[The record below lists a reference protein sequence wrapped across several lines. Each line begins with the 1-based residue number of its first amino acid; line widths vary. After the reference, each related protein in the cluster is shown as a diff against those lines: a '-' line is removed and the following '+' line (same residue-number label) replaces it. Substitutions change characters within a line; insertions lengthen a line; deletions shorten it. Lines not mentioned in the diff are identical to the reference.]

1 MWEAPQNSVFVTVT
15 LSYSTTEGIGYFEA
29 ITDKG
34 VKFKR
39 GEAQAGTNFEVQSF
53 ETNAAIAGLIG
64 FQTLDRIMGL
74 GFIRNFCS
82 GDETAA
88 DDSWTG
94 RVYTFTNMVVAVSVS
109 VAATACCMLSSFG
122 FCLFCKCNLRL
133 TKLIARPHFGYK
145 ENPPSRSHQD
155 LILATVTKQNKVDN
169 VNESDLGLPEDSDL
183 SYTDKKFNINSSVT
197 PPELNWKDLEKQQV
211 KGTVPRMH

>member
-15 LSYSTTEGIGYFEA
+15 LSYSATEGVGYFEA

-53 ETNAAIAGLIG
+53 DSNAPIAGVLG
-64 FQTLDRIMGL
+64 FQTVEQIMGL
-74 GFIRNFCS
+74 GFIRNFCGG
-82 GDETAA
+82 GDEPAA
-88 DDSWTG
+88 DESWTE
-94 RVYTFTNMVVAVSVS
+94 REYSFMNVVVAVCVA
-109 VAATACCMLSSFG
+109 VAATVCCMLSSIG
-122 FCLFCKCNLRL
+122 FCLFCKCNMGL
-133 TKLIARPHFGYK
+133 TKLIARHHSGFR
-145 ENPPSRSHQD
+145 EDPPSHSHQD

-197 PPELNWKDLEKQQV
+197 PPELNWKDL
-211 KGTVPRMH
+211 